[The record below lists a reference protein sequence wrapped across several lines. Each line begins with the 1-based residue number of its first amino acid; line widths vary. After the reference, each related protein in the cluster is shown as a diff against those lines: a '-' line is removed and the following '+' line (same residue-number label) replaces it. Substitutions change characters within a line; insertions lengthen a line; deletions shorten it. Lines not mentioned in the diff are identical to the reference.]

1 MSSSYS
7 MASHFATSWT
17 VRAAA
22 SSSAI
27 LASRNVARS
36 IEPRLID
43 EFRRRVHHHVHERRA
58 GGVDDVPVQ
67 AGEGRRAGT
76 FLRGQLE
83 LRHTRHDRRGY
94 QFQRL
99 YLVAVKARAPAAAV
113 SPVRPGPREGG
124 GDTHRAQIIRG
135 PLAHQLGAPPRPPP
149 RPRHNTLST
158 IRRLPPGPRMRAIER
173 ATPHKPGRS
182 VNPGETVSAVRQASR

>member
-36 IEPRLID
+36 IEPPLID

-67 AGEGRRAGT
+67 AGECRRAGT

-83 LRHTRHDRRGY
+83 LRHTRHDRRGH
-94 QFQRL
+94 QFPRL
-99 YLVAVKARAPAAAV
+99 YPVPAGAPEPTTAVKPTRPRAP
-113 SPVRPGPREGG
+113 
-124 GDTHRAQIIRG
+124 
-135 PLAHQLGAPPRPPP
+135 
-149 RPRHNTLST
+149 
-158 IRRLPPGPRMRAIER
+158 
-173 ATPHKPGRS
+173 
-182 VNPGETVSAVRQASR
+182 

>member
-36 IEPRLID
+36 IEPPLID

-83 LRHTRHDRRGY
+83 LRHTRHDRRGHPVPR
-94 QFQRL
+94 FLPGTGETRG
-99 YLVAVKARAPAAAV
+99 PPHAAK
-113 SPVRPGPREGG
+113 PRRRGPRECG
-124 GDTHRAQIIRG
+124 GDTTPAPIIR
-135 PLAHQLGAPPRPPP
+135 RPPP
-149 RPRHNTLST
+149 AEL
-158 IRRLPPGPRMRAIER
+158 
-173 ATPHKPGRS
+173 
-182 VNPGETVSAVRQASR
+182 

>member
-36 IEPRLID
+36 IEPPLAD

-67 AGEGRRAGT
+67 AREGRRAGT
-76 FLRGQLE
+76 FLRRQLE
-83 LRHTRHDRRGY
+83 LRHTRHDRRGHP
-94 QFQRL
+94 FPPPL
-99 YLVAVKARAPAAAV
+99 PPPGATPAPPAA
-113 SPVRPGPREGG
+113 P
-124 GDTHRAQIIRG
+124 
-135 PLAHQLGAPPRPPP
+135 
-149 RPRHNTLST
+149 
-158 IRRLPPGPRMRAIER
+158 
-173 ATPHKPGRS
+173 TP
-182 VNPGETVSAVRQASR
+182 T

>member
-36 IEPRLID
+36 IEPPLID

-94 QFQRL
+94 QFHRL
-99 YLVAVKARAPAAAV
+99 YLVAGEARGPAPARTPEPPRAPA
-113 SPVRPGPREGG
+113 GG
-124 GDTHRAQIIRG
+124 GGT
-135 PLAHQLGAPPRPPP
+135 
-149 RPRHNTLST
+149 
-158 IRRLPPGPRMRAIER
+158 
-173 ATPHKPGRS
+173 
-182 VNPGETVSAVRQASR
+182 

>member
-17 VRAAA
+17 VGAAA

-36 IEPRLID
+36 IEPPLID

-58 GGVDDVPVQ
+58 GGVDDVAVQ

-99 YLVAVKARAPAAAV
+99 YPVAGEARAPTAAL
-113 SPVRPGPREGG
+113 SPVRRGPRGG
-124 GDTHRAQIIRG
+124 GGGKTRG
-135 PLAHQLGAPPRPPP
+135 PNKIGRGWWWG
-149 RPRHNTLST
+149 
-158 IRRLPPGPRMRAIER
+158 RR
-173 ATPHKPGRS
+173 
-182 VNPGETVSAVRQASR
+182 

>member
-36 IEPRLID
+36 IEPPLID

-67 AGEGRRAGT
+67 GGEGRRAGT

-83 LRHTRHDRRGY
+83 LRHTRHDRRGHHLP
-94 QFQRL
+94 RL
-99 YLVAVKARAPAAAV
+99 FPGPGEAGGPPAARRPSRRRARAGGGGTT
-113 SPVRPGPREGG
+113 PGP
-124 GDTHRAQIIRG
+124 
-135 PLAHQLGAPPRPPP
+135 
-149 RPRHNTLST
+149 NLS
-158 IRRLPPGPRMRAIER
+158 
-173 ATPHKPGRS
+173 
-182 VNPGETVSAVRQASR
+182 

>member
-36 IEPRLID
+36 IEPPLID

-83 LRHTRHDRRGY
+83 LRHTRHDRRGH
-94 QFQRL
+94 QFPRL
-99 YLVAVKARAPAAAV
+99 YLVAGKKRAPAAA
-113 SPVRPGPREGG
+113 PRPTRRWARAGG
-124 GDTHRAQIIRG
+124 GGTSRA
-135 PLAHQLGAPPRPPP
+135 
-149 RPRHNTLST
+149 
-158 IRRLPPGPRMRAIER
+158 
-173 ATPHKPGRS
+173 PHI
-182 VNPGETVSAVRQASR
+182 

>member
-36 IEPRLID
+36 IEPPLID

-58 GGVDDVPVQ
+58 GGVDDVPGQ
-67 AGEGRRAGT
+67 AGGGRRAGT
-76 FLRGQLE
+76 FLRGKLE
-83 LRHTRHDRRGY
+83 LRHTPHDRRGLPCPS
-94 QFQRL
+94 L
-99 YLVAVKARAPAAAV
+99 YPVSGTTRAPHEALN
-113 SPVRPGPREGG
+113 
-124 GDTHRAQIIRG
+124 
-135 PLAHQLGAPPRPPP
+135 PLP
-149 RPRHNTLST
+149 
-158 IRRLPPGPRMRAIER
+158 
-173 ATPHKPGRS
+173 
-182 VNPGETVSAVRQASR
+182 

>member
-36 IEPRLID
+36 IEPPLID

-76 FLRGQLE
+76 FLRGQLG
-83 LRHTRHDRRGY
+83 LPHTPHHPRGAS
-94 QFQRL
+94 
-99 YLVAVKARAPAAAV
+99 V
-113 SPVRPGPREGG
+113 
-124 GDTHRAQIIRG
+124 
-135 PLAHQLGAPPRPPP
+135 PPRFHCSP
-149 RPRHNTLST
+149 R
-158 IRRLPPGPRMRAIER
+158 
-173 ATPHKPGRS
+173 KP
-182 VNPGETVSAVRQASR
+182 VT